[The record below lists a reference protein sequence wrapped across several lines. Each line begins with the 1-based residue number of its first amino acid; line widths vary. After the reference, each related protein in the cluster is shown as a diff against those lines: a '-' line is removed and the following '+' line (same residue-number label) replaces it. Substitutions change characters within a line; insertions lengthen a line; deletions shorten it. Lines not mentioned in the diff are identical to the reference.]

1 MATTYGYLELT
12 NGTISVLIMSSTGA
26 RVKYQLKYGEWAP
39 KIAPRRKGRLG
50 GVGDTQDVIE
60 EMVLNIRGD
69 TPAECLSLLQDL
81 HTLLL
86 EAERWYANEPNH
98 SPVILK
104 YQIKGSNVTQAL
116 QCVVLGR
123 VKGDNDRMLEN
134 PPTLSD
140 TGDFYVIRDI
150 RVRFWRRGKWL
161 GASETQTSASANNPS
176 ILSTTFTDTL
186 KIRSPTRIE
195 LTGFVPGSGGGQTSI
210 IPKGFLI
217 GTNDPLKIKGPFI
230 AEFTVGVPLI
240 SVATATGGT
249 SITEIN
255 DTANLSQSTRILR
268 VSVPASGFADLY
280 WVVSLSSTFTQYGR
294 VSFFFSCKNPSASV
308 TWQLIPGLEST
319 TFNLRANVAPVTI
332 DTTDQN
338 PRYLYGGTVIMDSNR
353 VYNSTRY
360 NMYLTHNGVG
370 AATIDFDALWLVTH
384 DENEMIVS
392 MADLNVGVLTGGGNA
407 VLMADHQLLTDPKPF
422 FGGEQASGKG
432 TPPTNRT
439 SPASYNGVPI
449 CEIDGNKCAAIWLA
463 TRGTYWRGVDN
474 SNAAIANTLKAT
486 RTRGYITPE

>member
-60 EMVLNIRGD
+60 EMILNIRGD
-69 TPAECLSLLQDL
+69 TPAECLSLVQDL

-104 YQIKGSNVTQAL
+104 YQIKGSSAAQAL
-116 QCVVLGR
+116 QCIVLGR

-161 GASETQTSASANNPS
+161 GASETQTSTSANNPS
-176 ILSTTFTDTL
+176 IRSVTFTDTL

-195 LTGFVPGSGGGQTSI
+195 MTGFVPGSGAGETSI
-210 IPKGFLI
+210 IPRGFLI
-217 GTNDPLKIKGPFI
+217 ATNDDLKIKGPI
-230 AEFTVGVPLI
+230 VAEAVVGVPFI
-240 SVATATGGT
+240 VITSGPGT
-249 SITEIN
+249 SLSEIN

-268 VSVPASGFADLY
+268 LSVPTGGFADMY
-280 WVVSLSSTFTQYGR
+280 WTIQLTASFTQYGR

-308 TWQLIPGLEST
+308 TWQMIPGVEST
-319 TFNLRANVAPVTI
+319 LFSLSTDVAAITI
-332 DTTDQN
+332 DNTYQN
-338 PRYLYGGTVIMDSNR
+338 PRYVYGGTFIMDANR
-353 VYNSTRY
+353 LRVCDRY
-360 NMYLTHNGVG
+360 TMYMTHNGTG
-370 AATIDFDALWLVTH
+370 TATIDFDALVVVAH

-392 MADLNVGVLTGGGNA
+392 MSDLNTGQLAGGGNA
-407 VLMADHQLLTDPKPF
+407 VLMADHQMLTDPKPF

-432 TPPTNRT
+432 TVPTNRT

-449 CEIDGNKCAAIWLA
+449 CEIDGNECAAIWLA